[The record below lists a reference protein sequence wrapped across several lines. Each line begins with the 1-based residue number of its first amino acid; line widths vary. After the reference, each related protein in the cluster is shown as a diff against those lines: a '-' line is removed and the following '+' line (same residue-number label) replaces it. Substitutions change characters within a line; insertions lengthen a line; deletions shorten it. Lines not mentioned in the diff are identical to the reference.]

1 MFGLKGN
8 VMTQHVKCRVLST
21 FTASLLLALGAGLT
35 LLPRAEADINMEG
48 KVPPVEFV
56 QARMWKN
63 MKLADF
69 RLEGIVRTN
78 KKKYPIVL
86 RTYGYEMIYEFQDQP
101 LQIRVVIDPDSS
113 TVQKRAKSTDA
124 WVTLTDVDKT
134 KTILDSDISYEDLCL
149 DFIRWSHVT
158 PLGTDNIKTLPT
170 WAFEATP
177 DGASRYTKARYWISS
192 EYFAFMRVDAY
203 NKAGQVIKR
212 VEVNSVQ
219 QIGKAYCIKEMMIS
233 NLIPGRD
240 ISKTQTWVEIRTGKE
255 GSSGL

>member
-1 MFGLKGN
+1 
-8 VMTQHVKCRVLST
+8 MTEQVKCGMLST
-21 FTASLLLALGAGLT
+21 LTRRTLLLSLALPLAASLLPLQQATAGID
-35 LLPRAEADINMEG
+35 REG

-69 RLEGIVRTN
+69 RLEGVVQTS

-86 RTYGYEMIYEFQDQP
+86 RTHGYEMIYEFQDQP
-101 LQIRVVIDPDSS
+101 LQVRVVIDPDSS

-124 WVTLTDVDKT
+124 WVTLSDTDKL
-134 KTILDSDISYEDLCL
+134 KTILDSDITYEDLCL

-177 DGASRYTKARYWISS
+177 DGPSRYTKARYWISS

-203 NKAGQVIKR
+203 NKENQVIKR

-240 ISKTQTWVEIRTGKE
+240 ISKTQTWVQINTGKE
-255 GSSGL
+255 GVSGL

>member
-1 MFGLKGN
+1 
-8 VMTQHVKCRVLST
+8 MTEQVKCCMLSPLT
-21 FTASLLLALGAGLT
+21 RSLALGLLLAVAAT
-35 LLPRAEADINMEG
+35 LAPLHRAEAGIDREG

-69 RLEGIVRTN
+69 RLEGVVRTS
-78 KKKYPIVL
+78 KRKYPMVL
-86 RTYGYEMIYEFQDQP
+86 RTLGYEMIYEFQDQP

-113 TVQKRAKSTDA
+113 TVQKRTKSSEP
-124 WVTLTDVDKT
+124 WVTLTDTEKL
-134 KTILDSDISYEDLCL
+134 KTILDSDITYEDLCL

-158 PLGTDNIKTLPT
+158 PLGTDMIKTLST

-177 DGASRYTKARYWISS
+177 DGPSRYTKACYWISS

-203 NKAGQVIKR
+203 NKQGQVVKR

>member
-1 MFGLKGN
+1 
-8 VMTQHVKCRVLST
+8 MTEQVKYSSYFSKISR
-21 FTASLLLALGAGLT
+21 T
-35 LLPRAEADINMEG
+35 LLSAAFLGVLASPLTPTLLHAGIDREG

-63 MKLADF
+63 MQLADF
-69 RLEGIVRTN
+69 RLEGEVRTN

-86 RTYGYEMIYEFQDQP
+86 RTHGYEMVYEFVDQP

-113 TVQKRAKSTDA
+113 SIQKRSKATDS
-124 WVTLTDVDKT
+124 WTTLNETDKLKT
-134 KTILDSDISYEDLCL
+134 VLDTDITYEDLCL
-149 DFIRWSHVT
+149 DFIRWEKVS

-170 WAFEATP
+170 WAFEAEPT
-177 DGASRYTKARYWISS
+177 GKSRYTKARYWISS

-203 NKAGQVIKR
+203 NSQNQVIKR
-212 VEVNSVQ
+212 VEVNSVKK
-219 QIGKAYCIKEMMIS
+219 IGKAYTIEEMMIS

-240 ISKTQTWVEIRTGKE
+240 ISKTQTWVTIFTGKE

>member
-1 MFGLKGN
+1 
-8 VMTQHVKCRVLST
+8 MTEQVKCSMLST
-21 FTASLLLALGAGLT
+21 LTGRTLVLGLALPLAASLLPLQHAS
-35 LLPRAEADINMEG
+35 ADINREG

-69 RLEGIVRTN
+69 RLEGVVRTS

-86 RTYGYEMIYEFQDQP
+86 RTAGYEMIYEFQDQP

-113 TVQKRAKSTDA
+113 MVQKRAKSSDA
-124 WVTLTDVDKT
+124 WVTLSETDKL
-134 KTILDSDISYEDLCL
+134 KTILDSDITYEDLCL

-203 NKAGQVIKR
+203 NKQNQVVKR

-255 GSSGL
+255 GVSGL